1 MAMSMKLILKTI
13 TIIFIELINL
23 LTKFNY
29 NYKLSTANKE
39 RYNMKQCDLDLIKF
53 IKKYNNNWQWYSNDR
68 MTKKVVDRLVNR
80 KICIKRS
87 QLLDNGYMYRQ
98 VKLINH

>member
-1 MAMSMKLILKTI
+1 
-13 TIIFIELINL
+13 
-23 LTKFNY
+23 
-29 NYKLSTANKE
+29 
-39 RYNMKQCDLDLIKF
+39 MKQCDIDLINF

-80 KICIKRS
+80 NICIKKT

-98 VKLINH
+98 VKLINN

>member
-1 MAMSMKLILKTI
+1 MKLILKTI

-23 LTKFNY
+23 LTRFNY
-29 NYKLSTANKE
+29 NYKLSTVNKE
-39 RYNMKQCDLDLIKF
+39 RLIMKQCDLDLIKF

-80 KICIKRS
+80 NICIKRS
-87 QLLDNGYMYRQ
+87 QLLNTGVYHRE
-98 VKLINH
+98 VKLINN